1 MASNYSQTVPF
12 SAVGGVTACIELPM
26 PTRGALSRL
35 IITQR
40 SGVAVTAA
48 FTLYDRKGACSVAT
62 DLNVAGSGTVVAV
75 VTSGG
80 FAAITTSASHGLK
93 VGDTIEVKGSL
104 VAAYNVTHTVTS
116 VPSTTQVVTNIAFT
130 STAGAGGY
138 WQTSPFNPTM
148 SPVTYMVLTDTKT
161 DTADYISLVLDR
173 PYENRDNQSIT
184 LRSRYAALWLSFLPA
199 GTGAKTWEVAYTSK
213 VNDID

>member
-1 MASNYSQTVPF
+1 MASNYSKTVPF
-12 SAVGGVTACIELPM
+12 SAAGGATVCVELPM
-26 PTRGALSRL
+26 PMQGSLSRL

-62 DLNVAGSGTVVAV
+62 DLNVTGAGTVVGVA
-75 VTSGG
+75 TSGG
-80 FAAITTSASHGLK
+80 FASITTSAVHSLQIGN
-93 VGDTIEVKGSL
+93 TIEVKGSS

-116 VPSTTQVVTNIAFT
+116 VPSTTQVVTDIAFT
-130 STAGAGGY
+130 TAAGAGGY
-138 WQTSPFNPTM
+138 WQTSPYNPTM
-148 SPVTYMVLTDTKT
+148 SPVTYMVLTDTKL
-161 DTADYISLVLDR
+161 DSADYISLVLDR
-173 PYENRDNQSIT
+173 PYENRDNQSVT

-213 VNDID
+213 VDDIG

>member
-1 MASNYSQTVPF
+1 MASNYSRTVPF
-12 SAVGGVTACIELPM
+12 SATGGVSVCVELPLPM
-26 PTRGALSRL
+26 QGALSRL

-62 DLNVAGSGTVVAV
+62 DLNVTGSGTVVDVA
-75 VTSGG
+75 TSGG
-80 FAAITTSASHGLK
+80 FAAITTSATHSLK
-93 VGDTIEVKGSL
+93 IGNTLEVKGSS

-116 VPSTTQVVTNIAFT
+116 VPSTTQVVTDIAFT
-130 STAGAGGY
+130 AAGAGGY
-138 WQTSPFNPTM
+138 WQTSPYNPTM
-148 SPVTYMVLTDTKT
+148 SPVTHMVLTDTKL
-161 DTADYISLVLDR
+161 DSADYISLVLDR

-213 VNDID
+213 VDDIS